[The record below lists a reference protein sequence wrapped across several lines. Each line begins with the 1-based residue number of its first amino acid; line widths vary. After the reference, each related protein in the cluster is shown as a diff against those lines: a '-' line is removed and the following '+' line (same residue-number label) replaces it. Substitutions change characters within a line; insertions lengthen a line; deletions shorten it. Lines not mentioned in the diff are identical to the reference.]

1 MNVSQILV
9 FTVPALMRLMAS
21 AARAIQDG
29 KVLPAISV
37 RVTHTN
43 YYVLIHFLLA
53 GLLKKANKI
62 NNNILVVNDNFE

>member
-21 AARAIQDG
+21 SARAIQDG

-43 YYVLIHFLLA
+43 YYVLFYFLLA
-53 GLLKKANKI
+53 GLL
-62 NNNILVVNDNFE
+62 

>member
-29 KVLPAISV
+29 KVPPAISV
-37 RVTHTN
+37 RVTQTN
-43 YYVLIHFLLA
+43 YYVLIHFFISWFT
-53 GLLKKANKI
+53 KIANQDK
-62 NNNILVVNDNFE
+62 